1 MNKLSSKHYIFFL
14 LAVSLISLRGYSS
27 IFIKLGRRDTWLAA
41 LIAGLIFILYSF
53 FIFYVSK
60 KTNTFDIR
68 YVFNNVFSETIGN
81 LLLIL
86 FSIGL
91 FITSTESASV
101 QCDSIHS
108 NIFIET
114 PIWYCLLFF
123 IIPGMYLMTKRIDTL
138 IIVVIL
144 TVLITLGADV
154 LTEAFTI
161 PYQHPQNCL
170 PILSNGINKDFLICI
185 LLSLGSFSSIAIAFP
200 FLRYVDKKE
209 KLLRN
214 TTITNIFIV
223 LLVSFSFF
231 VLIATFGRVRAGNIY
246 YPDFVAA
253 QRIQLKGFIEFGD
266 LLFLLRT
273 TSVWLIKYVLCAIGI
288 LYLYKDKFTNKKF
301 FAVIYS
307 IVAYIVAYLISKNH
321 FTLFYLLKYYQLV
334 ELLILMIIPFVMY
347 LIYYIKWNKKQKKL
361 KA

>member
-41 LIAGLIFILYSF
+41 LIAGLIFVLYSF

-60 KTNTFDIR
+60 KTDTFDIR
-68 YVFNNVFSETIGN
+68 YVFNNAFSKTIGN
-81 LLLIL
+81 ILIIL
-86 FSIGL
+86 FCIGL
-91 FITSTESASV
+91 FLTSIESASV

-138 IIVVIL
+138 IVVVIL
-144 TVLITLGADV
+144 TVLVALGADV

-170 PILSNGINKDFLICI
+170 PILSSGINKDFLLCI
-185 LLSLGSFSSIAIAFP
+185 LLSLGGFSSVAIAFP

-231 VLIATFGRVRAGNIY
+231 VLIATFGRVRSANIY

-273 TSVWLIKYVLCAIGI
+273 VSVWLIKYVLCAVAI
-288 LYLYKDKFTNKKF
+288 LYIYKDKFTNKKI

-307 IVAYIVAYLISKNH
+307 IVAYICAYIASKNH
-321 FTLFYLLKYYQLV
+321 FLLFYLLKYYQLV
-334 ELLILMIIPFVMY
+334 SLLLLIIVPFIAY
-347 LIYYIKWNKKQKKL
+347 LIYYIKWNKKQP
-361 KA
+361 KAKA